1 MFVGVLVT
9 LTAWRAS
16 ESEFESWYTVFL
28 FILIMS
34 SSGRQM
40 RSNSLKSNGP
50 VSGNQGSGS
59 PLSSPKVLSLSNIKT
74 VVDESIKTVLEN
86 INSLRQDFE
95 QIKLHILS
103 LDSRISGIEHSL
115 TTLTENQE
123 KNKTEV
129 NALKA
134 RVEELSC
141 LRNPS
146 VDSIADK
153 VLVEFE
159 EREYRRDNLMVFGLP
174 EISDSLSQ
182 RREHDSAN
190 LWRMFQMIKVS
201 YNTVI
206 EHHRVGKISSGKI
219 RPLKVK
225 IRDRT
230 AKMEILR
237 KAKDLRVSGDFKK
250 VFIGNDMTKRQQEQ
264 YQTLKK
270 ELLKQRDDGKDV
282 VIYKG
287 EIRTRDSI
295 KREKENFQGQF

>member
-1 MFVGVLVT
+1 MLLSQSSNPG
-9 LTAWRAS
+9 
-16 ESEFESWYTVFL
+16 TVFL

-237 KAKDLRVSGDFKK
+237 RAKDLRVSGDFKK